1 MISTRLRGR
10 TAAERLAAKKA
21 RQQQRKAAAAAGGGG
36 QEGAKGPGGLRGLA
50 GAGAAGGLPMLP
62 LVPQFDS
69 FGRPVVSP
77 SAAARD
83 PYAIPK
89 KSEQD
94 QQGGGRPRIVLSQ
107 DPVIRVMI
115 DDSVETDYESLGR
128 NSIHFKLRAVL
139 TWAVDFL

>member
-21 RQQQRKAAAAAGGGG
+21 RQQQRKAAAAGGG
-36 QEGAKGPGGLRGLA
+36 QDVVLKGLA

-62 LVPQFDS
+62 LVPQYDS
-69 FGRPVVSP
+69 FGRPIVSP

-94 QQGGGRPRIVLSQ
+94 QQGGRPRIVLSQ

-128 NSIHFKLRAVL
+128 NSIHFKQFEE
-139 TWAVDFL
+139 FLQDMIKT

>member
-21 RQQQRKAAAAAGGGG
+21 RQQQRKAAAAGGGG
-36 QEGAKGPGGLRGLA
+36 QDAVLKGLA

-69 FGRPVVSP
+69 FGRPVASP

-128 NSIHFKLRAVL
+128 NSISFEQ
-139 TWAVDFL
+139 F

>member
-21 RQQQRKAAAAAGGGG
+21 RQQQRKAAAAGGG
-36 QEGAKGPGGLRGLA
+36 QDVVLKGLA

-69 FGRPVVSP
+69 FGRPVASP

-94 QQGGGRPRIVLSQ
+94 QQGAGGRPRIVLSQ
-107 DPVIRVMI
+107 APVIRVMI

-128 NSIHFKLRAVL
+128 NSTSFEP
-139 TWAVDFL
+139 F